1 MALLSRPLT
10 EQEKDEALE
19 AARIALQ
26 TYDAACADPKVVIT
40 TPLHA
45 AMFRLKQ
52 AMEPK

>member
-1 MALLSRPLT
+1 MSRDPLT
-10 EQEKDEALE
+10 LEQQEAALE
-19 AARIALQ
+19 AARIVLQ
-26 TYDAACADPKVVIT
+26 TYDVACSDPKVVIS